1 MTSPIYCVRH
11 KNSST
16 KLRCGKCE
24 DPICHICIAP
34 SPVGV
39 RCIECAPKK
48 SLPTFDVPL
57 PVLIRAMVVGLIIGA
72 LSGGV
77 IVFFVPYINN
87 FIYMGIIV
95 AVGYV
100 VSEMISIVVNRK
112 RGRRLKLVTTGSILI
127 TWAIVSMFSV
137 VPLSLFGIIATAV
150 AIYIAVSRF

>member
-24 DPICHICIAP
+24 DPICHICIAR

-57 PVLIRAMVVGLIIGA
+57 SVLIRAMVVGLVIGV
-72 LSGGV
+72 LSGGI
-77 IVFFVPYINN
+77 IVFFVPFINN
-87 FIYMGIIV
+87 FIYMGIII

-127 TWAIVSMFSV
+127 TWSIVSVFSV
-137 VPLSLFGIIATAV
+137 VPLSLFGILATAV

>member
-1 MTSPIYCVRH
+1 
-11 KNSST
+11 
-16 KLRCGKCE
+16 
-24 DPICHICIAP
+24 
-34 SPVGV
+34 
-39 RCIECAPKK
+39 
-48 SLPTFDVPL
+48 
-57 PVLIRAMVVGLIIGA
+57 
-72 LSGGV
+72 
-77 IVFFVPYINN
+77 
-87 FIYMGIIV
+87 MGIIV

>member
-1 MTSPIYCVRH
+1 MTSSIYCVRH

-24 DPICHICIAP
+24 DPICHICIAR

-57 PVLIRAMVVGLIIGA
+57 SVLIRAMVVGLIIGA
-72 LSGGV
+72 LSGGI

-112 RGRRLKLVTTGSILI
+112 RGRKLKLVTTGSILI
-127 TWAIVSMFSV
+127 TWSIVSMFSV

>member
-1 MTSPIYCVRH
+1 MTSSIYCVRH

-24 DPICHICIAP
+24 DPICHICIAR

-57 PVLIRAMVVGLIIGA
+57 SVLIRAMVVGLIIGA
-72 LSGGV
+72 LSGGI

-112 RGRRLKLVTTGSILI
+112 RGRKLKLVTTGSILI
-127 TWAIVSMFSV
+127 TWSIVSMFSV
-137 VPLSLFGIIATAV
+137 VPLSLFGINATAV